1 MPTGRVKWF
10 SLEKGFGF
18 IDSDE
23 GQDVYLSANALPA
36 DVTTVKP
43 GTKLEFSVAEGKRGP
58 QALQVR
64 VIDAPP
70 SLASS
75 SRGDFDDLSAI
86 IEDSIKILD
95 RLGNSFRH
103 GRTPSANDIERT
115 VKVLR
120 GIAQQIE
127 QAGN

>member
-23 GQDVYLSANALPA
+23 GQDVYLSANALPEG
-36 DVTTVKP
+36 VTTVKP
-43 GTKLEFSVAEGKRGP
+43 GTKLEFSVAEGRRGP
-58 QALQVR
+58 QAMQIR

-70 SLASS
+70 SLATN
-75 SRGDFDDLSAI
+75 SRGDFDDLAAI

-95 RLGNSFRH
+95 RLG
-103 GRTPSANDIERT
+103 
-115 VKVLR
+115 LR
-120 GIAQQIE
+120 GIAAQIE

>member
-23 GQDVYLSANALPA
+23 GQDVYLSANALPEG
-36 DVTTVKP
+36 VTTVKP
-43 GTKLEFSVAEGKRGP
+43 GTKLEFSVAESRRGP

-70 SLASS
+70 SLASN
-75 SRGDFDDLSAI
+75 SRGDFDDLAAI

-103 GRTPSANDIERT
+103 GRTPSANEIERT

-120 GIAQQIE
+120 GIAAQIE